1 MSLATIQNTI
11 TNGLANLSA
20 EDLFEEKQISKES
33 FIRTAAIAISQS
45 KDLGEAQTDS
55 VIMALMKCA
64 EDGLMPDGKEAA
76 ILTFNTKDSNG
87 GWIKKAQ
94 YLPMVDGVLKLART
108 SGEVTSI
115 AAKVVYQSDQFDY
128 WVDEHGE
135 HLQHRPAFE
144 NRGDLRLVY
153 AMARL
158 KSGDLLIEVMTLDEV
173 MKVKN
178 ASKSSKSGPWVDW
191 FDRMALKAV
200 IHRIAKRLPKAS
212 ELMKVAQTGMDIQ
225 FSNQEKDITPQ
236 DQPRA
241 ALPAYPQDR
250 FEQML
255 PKWKQLIAKGAT
267 PDAVIAKAS
276 TKGELSNDQIKQI
289 RGQETEQ
296 AA

>member
-1 MSLATIQNTI
+1 MSLATIQSSIGNDLI
-11 TNGLANLSA
+11 SA
-20 EDLFEEKQISKES
+20 GVKAALPSHISEEA
-33 FIRTAAIAISQS
+33 FIRTAAVAISQS

-64 EDGLMPDGKEAA
+64 SDGLMPDNKEAA
-76 ILTFNTKDSNG
+76 ILTFNTKDGNG

-94 YLPMVDGVLKLART
+94 YLPMVDGVMKRARQ
-108 SGEVTSI
+108 SGEITSM
-115 AAKVVYQSDQFDY
+115 AAKTVYQADKFDY

-173 MKVKN
+173 MKVKA
-178 ASKSSKSGPWVDW
+178 ASKSSSSGPWVDW

-200 IHRIAKRLPKAS
+200 IHRIAKRLPSAA
-212 ELMKVAQTGMDIQ
+212 ELMELAQKGMDIQ
-225 FSNQEKDITPQ
+225 FANAERDITPRQ
-236 DQPRA
+236 DQPRG
-241 ALPAYPQDR
+241 ALPAYSEDR
-250 FEQML
+250 FNELL
-255 PKWKQLIAKGAT
+255 PKWQAAIQKGKSA
-267 PDAVIAKAS
+267 DDVINTVSTKAS
-276 TKGELSNDQIKQI
+276 LTEQQIALIKGE
-289 RGQETEQ
+289 